1 MQFTKNA
8 DGEKSEKTRF
18 DGKLKLQP
26 YFTKL
31 RENLKTNK
39 MQILN

>member
-8 DGEKSEKTRF
+8 DGENPRF
-18 DGKLKLQP
+18 AGKLKLQP

-31 RENLKTNK
+31 QENLKTNK

>member
-1 MQFTKNA
+1 MGK
-8 DGEKSEKTRF
+8 KPRF

-26 YFTKL
+26 YLTKL
-31 RENLKTNK
+31 QENLKTNK